1 MKGRGWKAWRGVTV
15 VNGKIAGEAR
25 GPAPSKM
32 GNIVTIVE
40 GIRFQSK
47 AEGKYATNL
56 NLLVKAGAIKFYL
69 RQVGFDLPGHSR
81 HFVDFLIFYPD
92 GTWKF
97 VEAKGRDLP
106 LGKLKRRQVEEIY
119 GISVKMVK

>member
-1 MKGRGWKAWRGVTV
+1 MKNRGWGPWRGVVV
-15 VNGKIAGEAR
+15 VNGKVVGQDS
-25 GPAPSKM
+25 APSKM
-32 GNIVTIVE
+32 GNIITTVE

-56 NLLVKAGAIKFYL
+56 NNMVKAGEVKFYL
-69 RQVGFDLPGHSR
+69 RQVGFDIPGKAR
-81 HFVDFLIFYPD
+81 HFVDFLVFFPD

-106 LGKLKRRQVEEIY
+106 LGKLKRKQVEEIY
-119 GISVKMVK
+119 GIKIELTK